1 MTGDGVNDILAMKQ
15 SDCSIA
21 MASGADAAKNVAHLV
36 LLNSNFASMPAVVL
50 EGRRVI
56 NNIQRSSALYLMK
69 TIFTFTLAIVFIILG
84 FSTMGRQSGAQIIY
98 PFLPGDILLMEFI
111 GIGVPSVL
119 LALQPDKSQ
128 IKGHFIKN
136 TFSKAI
142 PGAIS
147 LLIVVAL
154 TFILGQVGFFNDSSI
169 QGMNPLEM
177 PWFRT
182 SQTSVGGEAIRSLA
196 GLGMTF
202 AALSVLY
209 ALSQP
214 FDTYRF
220 CLFIGEWILTLIAIF
235 GFVPYPPFSAIVFS
249 NYKNL
254 LNNKTMILVAI
265 LFAVGSP
272 LITSCL
278 MNGFNF
284 LTRGDVSPTETRAL
298 DKKQ

>member
-69 TIFTFTLAIVFIILG
+69 TIFTFALAIVFIILG

-128 IKGHFIKN
+128 IKGHFIK
-136 TFSKAI
+136 TPSQKLFLVQ
-142 PGAIS
+142 S
-147 LLIVVAL
+147 L
-154 TFILGQVGFFNDSSI
+154 
-169 QGMNPLEM
+169 
-177 PWFRT
+177 
-182 SQTSVGGEAIRSLA
+182 
-196 GLGMTF
+196 
-202 AALSVLY
+202 Y
-209 ALSQP
+209 
-214 FDTYRF
+214 
-220 CLFIGEWILTLIAIF
+220 
-235 GFVPYPPFSAIVFS
+235 
-249 NYKNL
+249 
-254 LNNKTMILVAI
+254 
-265 LFAVGSP
+265 
-272 LITSCL
+272 
-278 MNGFNF
+278 
-284 LTRGDVSPTETRAL
+284 
-298 DKKQ
+298 

>member
-1 MTGDGVNDILAMKQ
+1 
-15 SDCSIA
+15 
-21 MASGADAAKNVAHLV
+21 
-36 LLNSNFASMPAVVL
+36 
-50 EGRRVI
+50 
-56 NNIQRSSALYLMK
+56 
-69 TIFTFTLAIVFIILG
+69 
-84 FSTMGRQSGAQIIY
+84 
-98 PFLPGDILLMEFI
+98 
-111 GIGVPSVL
+111 
-119 LALQPDKSQ
+119 
-128 IKGHFIKN
+128 
-136 TFSKAI
+136 
-142 PGAIS
+142 
-147 LLIVVAL
+147 
-154 TFILGQVGFFNDSSI
+154 
-169 QGMNPLEM
+169 
-177 PWFRT
+177 
-182 SQTSVGGEAIRSLA
+182 
-196 GLGMTF
+196 MTF

-265 LFAVGSP
+265 LYAVGSP